1 MNRPLLAVLAALL
14 LCARPAAA
22 LPVDLSFT
30 GSFTRDDERAWFA
43 FTLEAP
49 GPVTLVTHSY
59 AGGTNAA
66 GTAIP
71 RGGFDPIVAVFDT
84 VGTLLAAND
93 DGDADV
99 PADLVTDARFDSY
112 LVLDLAP
119 GDYIVALAMFDNEPA
134 SATDFPRAGQASF
147 STGFG
152 CTDAQ
157 PTFNDVTGLPG
168 CGRTGQWALD
178 IIGADSAVMPE
189 PVTLALLAPALLAL
203 GMRRRRP

>member
-1 MNRPLLAVLAALL
+1 MTRTLLPALAALL
-14 LCARPAAA
+14 LALRPATAT
-22 LPVDLSFT
+22 PVDHAFT
-30 GSFTRDDERAWFA
+30 GSFTRDDEVAWFA
-43 FTLEAP
+43 LTTTAP
-49 GPVTLVTHSY
+49 GPLTLVTHSY

-66 GTAIP
+66 GTPIP

-84 VGTLLAAND
+84 AGALLAAND

-99 PADLVTDARFDSY
+99 PADSITGATFDSY
-112 LVLDLAP
+112 LVVDLAP
-119 GDYIVALAMFDNEPA
+119 GDYLVALAMFDNLPTT
-134 SATDFPRAGQASF
+134 ATDFPRAGQPAF

-157 PTFNDVTGLPG
+157 PSFNDVTGAAG

-178 IIGADSAVMPE
+178 IIGADTATVPE
-189 PVTLALLAPALLAL
+189 PASLALLAPALIAL